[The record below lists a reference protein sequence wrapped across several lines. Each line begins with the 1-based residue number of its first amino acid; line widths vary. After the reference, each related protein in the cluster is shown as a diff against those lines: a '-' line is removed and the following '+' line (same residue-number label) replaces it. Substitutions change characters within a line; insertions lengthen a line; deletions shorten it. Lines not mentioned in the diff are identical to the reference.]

1 MDDLICVSIN
11 YKKCGEEVRGKF
23 AFAPETREKFI
34 TEHSALSPVLLCTCN
49 RTELYMTGG
58 AGGVNEGMRLLSE
71 LSGVPRSRVEGCA
84 MLFSGEGAVRHL
96 FRVAC
101 GVDSMVVG
109 EDEILGQL
117 RNAYSFSA
125 ELIQLS
131 HRVNIIFQSAVTT
144 AKRIKT
150 ETAISRTSV
159 SHATLAAKLAA
170 HSAPEVRVLL
180 IGASGKTGT
189 SLLKNLLSYKNVTV
203 LATMRSHSGQ
213 TMLLPDSPALT
224 VVPYEERYSFIA
236 ESSCVISATSSPHTV
251 LTADRLREYCSGEK
265 LLIDLAV
272 PRDIDPAAAE
282 IPGVT
287 LRSVDY
293 FSSLAEDNNL
303 RKQNSVEQAGQM
315 IDEDIGELRKT
326 LLLHEKLP
334 LIRQGGALSG
344 LTAEELLF
352 RLKKEL
358 SAAAFAEVVGC
369 VLGEKG

>member
-1 MDDLICVSIN
+1 MANDKKLVEAITSMDVDFAQWYTDVV
-11 YKKCGEEVRGKF
+11 KK
-23 AFAPETREKFI
+23 
-34 TEHSALSPVLLCTCN
+34 
-49 RTELYMTGG
+49 
-58 AGGVNEGMRLLSE
+58 
-71 LSGVPRSRVEGCA
+71 
-84 MLFSGEGAVRHL
+84 
-96 FRVAC
+96 
-101 GVDSMVVG
+101 
-109 EDEILGQL
+109 
-117 RNAYSFSA
+117 A
-125 ELIQLS
+125 ELCDYSSVKGCMVIKPAGYAIWENIQHELD
-131 HRVNIIFQSAVTT
+131 RRF
-144 AKRIKT
+144 K
-150 ETAISRTSV
+150 
-159 SHATLAAKLAA
+159 ATGVENVYLPMLI
-170 HSAPEVRVLL
+170 PE
-180 IGASGKTGT
+180 S
-189 SLLKNLLSYKNVTV
+189 
-203 LATMRSHSGQ
+203 Q
-213 TMLLPDSPALT
+213 ALT

-236 ESSCVISATSSPHTV
+236 ESNCVISATSSPHTV

-303 RKQNSVEQAGQM
+303 RKQNSVEQAGQI

-334 LIRQGGALSG
+334 MIRQCGTLSG

-358 SAAAFAEVVGC
+358 SAAAFAEVIGC

>member
-1 MDDLICVSIN
+1 MDFVCISIN
-11 YKKCGEEVRGKF
+11 YRKCGQELREKF
-23 AFAPETREKFI
+23 AFGGEIQENLISENRAF
-34 TEHSALSPVLLCTCN
+34 SPVFLCTCN
-49 RTELYMTGG
+49 RTELYLLGS
-58 AGGVNEGMRLLSE
+58 VNDGLHILTEYSE
-71 LSGVPRSRVEGCA
+71 LPRSDVENCA

-117 RNAYSFSA
+117 RNAYSKSA

-131 HRVNIIFQSAVTT
+131 HRTNIIFRSAVTT

-150 ETAISRTSV
+150 ETYISKTSV

-170 HSAPEVRVLL
+170 HSATEVKVLL

-189 SLLKNLLSYKNVTV
+189 SLLKNLLSYKNVSV

-213 TMLLPDSPALT
+213 TALISGNPALKI
-224 VVPYEERYSFIA
+224 VPYDERYNYIS
-236 ESSCVISATSSPHTV
+236 ECGCVISATSSPHTV
-251 LTADRLREYCSGEK
+251 LTADRLREHCQGEK

-272 PRDIDPAAAE
+272 PRDIDPAAAD
-282 IPGVT
+282 IPGVM

-303 RKQNSVEQAGQM
+303 RKQDSVEQAKQ
-315 IDEDIGELRKT
+315 IIEEDIGELRKT
-326 LLLHEKLP
+326 LLMHENLP
-334 LIRQGGALSG
+334 KIRERGTLSDM
-344 LTAEELLF
+344 TAEELLF

-358 SAAAFAEVVGC
+358 SADAFAEVISA
-369 VLGEKG
+369 LAEKE

>member
-1 MDDLICVSIN
+1 MDDFICVSIN
-11 YKKCGEEVRGKF
+11 YKKCGEELRGRF
-23 AFAPETREKFI
+23 AFSQEARGGFVTGNGV
-34 TEHSALSPVLLCTCN
+34 LSPVMLCTCS
-49 RTELYMTGG
+49 RTELYMLGS
-58 AGGVNEGMRLLSE
+58 VNDGLRLLTA
-71 LSGVPRSRVEGCA
+71 LSGLPRSVVEGCA

-117 RNAYSFSA
+117 RCAYSFSA
-125 ELIQLS
+125 ERIRLS
-131 HRVNIIFQSAVTT
+131 HRVNIIFQSAVAT

-189 SLLKNLLSYKNVTV
+189 SLLKNLLSYRNVTV
-203 LATMRSHSGQ
+203 LATTRSHSGQ
-213 TMLLPDSPALT
+213 TLLLPESPALT
-224 VVPYEERYSFIA
+224 VVPYEERYARIA
-236 ESSCVISATSSPHTV
+236 ECSCVISATSSPHTV
-251 LTADRLREYCSGEK
+251 LTAGLLRECCTGEK

-272 PRDIDPAAAE
+272 PRDIDPAAGE

-293 FSSLAEDNNL
+293 FSSLAQDNNL
-303 RKQNSVEQAGQM
+303 RKQDSVEQAKQM
-315 IDEDIGELRKT
+315 IEEDIGELRKT
-326 LLLHEKLP
+326 LLMHENLP
-334 LIRQGGALSG
+334 QIRERGALSG
-344 LTAEELLF
+344 MSAEDLLF

-358 SAAAFAEVVGC
+358 SAAAFAEVIGS

>member
-1 MDDLICVSIN
+1 MQDFICVSIN
-11 YKKCGEEVRGKF
+11 YKKCGEELRGRF
-23 AFAPETREKFI
+23 AFSPELRGRFV
-34 TEHSALSPVLLCTCN
+34 TENCGLSPVLLCTCS
-49 RTELYMTGG
+49 RTELYML
-58 AGGVNEGMRLLSE
+58 GGVNEGLRLLTE
-71 LSGVPRSRVEGCA
+71 LSGVPRAVAEGCA

-117 RNAYSFSA
+117 RGAYAFSA
-125 ELIQLS
+125 ERIQLS
-131 HRVNIIFQSAVTT
+131 HGVNIIFQSAVAA

-180 IGASGKTGT
+180 IGASGKTGA
-189 SLLKNLLSYKNVTV
+189 SLLKNLLSYRNVEV
-203 LATMRSHSGQ
+203 VATMRSHSGEAAI
-213 TMLLPDSPALT
+213 LPDSRALT
-224 VVPYEERYSFIA
+224 VVPYEERYSRIA
-236 ESSCVISATSSPHTV
+236 ECGCVISATSSPHTV
-251 LTADRLREYCSGEK
+251 LTAEKLRECCRGEK

-293 FSSLAEDNNL
+293 FSGVARDNNL
-303 RKQNSVEQAGQM
+303 RKQDSVEQAKQM
-315 IDEDIGELRKT
+315 IEEDIGELRKT
-326 LLLHEKLP
+326 LLMHEKLP
-334 LIRQGGALSG
+334 QIRQSGALAG
-344 LTAEELLF
+344 LTAEELFF
-352 RLKKEL
+352 RLRKEL
-358 SAAAFAEVVGC
+358 SAAAFSEVVGSI
-369 VLGEKG
+369 LGEKE

>member
-1 MDDLICVSIN
+1 MDNFICVSIN
-11 YKKCGEEVRGKF
+11 YKKCGEDMRGKF
-23 AFAPETREKFI
+23 AFSPSSRETFV
-34 TEHSALSPVLLCTCN
+34 TENSRISPVLLCTCN
-49 RTELYMTGG
+49 RTELYIL
-58 AGGVNEGMRLLSE
+58 GGVNEGIRLLSE
-71 LSGVPRSRVEGCA
+71 LSGVPRSEIEGCA

-117 RNAYSFSA
+117 RGAYSFSA
-125 ELIQLS
+125 ERIQPD
-131 HRVNIIFQSAVTT
+131 HRVNIIFQSAIAA

-170 HSAPEVRVLL
+170 HSAEKVRVLL

-189 SLLKNLLSYKNVTV
+189 SLLKNLLSYKNVEV
-203 LATMRSHSGQ
+203 IATMRSHSGQ
-213 TMLLPDSPALT
+213 TLLIPENPALK
-224 VVPYEERYSFIA
+224 VAPYEERYSLIS
-236 ESSCVISATSSPHTV
+236 ECSCIISATSSPHTV
-251 LTADRLREYCSGEK
+251 LMADRLRECCHGEM

-272 PRDIDPAAAE
+272 PRDIDPAAAD

-293 FSSLAEDNNL
+293 FVSLAADNNI
-303 RKQNSVEQAGQM
+303 RKQDSVEQAKQM
-315 IDEDIGELRKT
+315 IEEDIGELRKT
-326 LLLHEKLP
+326 LLMHDDLP
-334 LIRQGGALSG
+334 KIRERGALAG
-344 LTAEELLF
+344 MTAEELLF

-358 SAAAFAEVVGC
+358 SAAAFAEVIASI
-369 VLGEKG
+369 LGEKE

>member
-23 AFAPETREKFI
+23 AFSPETREKFI

-58 AGGVNEGMRLLSE
+58 AGGVNEGLRLLAE
-71 LSGVPRSRVEGCA
+71 LSEVPRSRVEGCA

-117 RNAYSFSA
+117 RNAYSCSA

-180 IGASGKTGT
+180 IGVSGKTGT

>member
-1 MDDLICVSIN
+1 MDDFICVSIN
-11 YKKCGEEVRGKF
+11 YKKCSEEVRGKF
-23 AFAPETREKFI
+23 TFAQEIRETFI

-58 AGGVNEGMRLLSE
+58 VNDGLRLLAE
-71 LSGVPRSRVEGCA
+71 LSGVTKARVEDCA

-117 RNAYSFSA
+117 RNAYAKSA

-150 ETAISRTSV
+150 ETAISKTSV

-170 HSAPEVRVLL
+170 HYAPEVKVLL
-180 IGASGKTGT
+180 IGVSGKTGT

-203 LATMRSHSGQ
+203 IATMRSHSGQ
-213 TMLLPDSPALT
+213 AMLLPESPALT
-224 VVPYEERYSFIA
+224 IVPYEERYGYIA
-236 ESSCVISATSSPHTV
+236 ECNCVISATSSPHTV
-251 LTADRLREYCSGEK
+251 LTSDRLWESCNGEK

-303 RKQNSVEQAGQM
+303 RKQDSVEQAGQM
-315 IDEDIGELRKT
+315 IEEDIGELHKT
-326 LLLHEKLP
+326 LLMHEMLP
-334 LIRQGGALSG
+334 LIRQSGALSG
-344 LTAEELLF
+344 MTAEEFLF

-358 SAAAFAEVVGC
+358 SAAAFAEVMGSVPG
-369 VLGEKG
+369 VKE

>member
-1 MDDLICVSIN
+1 MEDFICVSIN
-11 YKKCGEEVRGKF
+11 YKKCSEEVRGRF
-23 AFAPETREKFI
+23 TFTPEAREKFL
-34 TEHSALSPVLLCTCN
+34 TEHSAVSPVLLCTCN
-49 RTELYMTGG
+49 RTELYML
-58 AGGVNEGMRLLSE
+58 GGVNEGLRLLAE
-71 LSGVPRSRVEGCA
+71 LSGVERSGVEGCA

-101 GVDSMVVG
+101 GVDSMVIG

-117 RNAYSFSA
+117 RNAYALSS
-125 ELIQLS
+125 ELIRLS

-150 ETAISRTSV
+150 ETAISKTSV

-170 HSAPEVRVLL
+170 HSAPEVKVLL

-213 TMLLPDSPALT
+213 AMLLPENPALT
-224 VVPYEERYSFIA
+224 VVPYEERYSYIA
-236 ESSCVISATSSPHTV
+236 ECGCVISATSSPHTV
-251 LTADRLREYCSGEK
+251 LTADRLRECCAGEK

-303 RKQNSVEQAGQM
+303 RKQDSVEQAKQM
-315 IDEDIGELRKT
+315 IEEDIDELRKA

-334 LIRQGGALSG
+334 LIRQSGALSG
-344 LTAEELLF
+344 QTAEELLF

-369 VLGEKG
+369 VLGEKE

>member
-1 MDDLICVSIN
+1 MEDFICVSIN
-11 YKKCGEEVRGKF
+11 YKKCSEEVRGRF
-23 AFAPETREKFI
+23 TFTPEVREKFL
-34 TEHSALSPVLLCTCN
+34 TEHSAVSPVLLCTCN
-49 RTELYMTGG
+49 RTELYML
-58 AGGVNEGMRLLSE
+58 GGVNEGLRLLAE
-71 LSGVPRSRVEGCA
+71 LSGVERSGVEGCA

-101 GVDSMVVG
+101 GVDSMVIG

-117 RNAYSFSA
+117 RNAYALSS
-125 ELIQLS
+125 ELIRLS

-150 ETAISRTSV
+150 ETAISKTSV

-170 HSAPEVRVLL
+170 HSAPEVKVLL

-213 TMLLPDSPALT
+213 AMLLPETPALT
-224 VVPYEERYSFIA
+224 VVPYEERYSYIA
-236 ESSCVISATSSPHTV
+236 ECGCVISATSSPHTV
-251 LTADRLREYCSGEK
+251 LTADRLRECCAGGK

-303 RKQNSVEQAGQM
+303 RKQDSVEQAKQM
-315 IDEDIGELRKT
+315 IEEDIGELRKT

-334 LIRQGGALSG
+334 LIRQSGALSG

-369 VLGEKG
+369 VLGEKE

>member
-11 YKKCGEEVRGKF
+11 YKKCSEELRGKF
-23 AFAPETREKFI
+23 AFDPEKLGRFVE
-34 TEHSALSPVLLCTCN
+34 ENSLLSPVLLCTCS
-49 RTELYMTGG
+49 RTELYMTGD
-58 AGGVNEGMRLLSE
+58 VNDGLRLLSE
-71 LSGVPRSRVEGCA
+71 LSGVPRADAESRA

-101 GVDSMVVG
+101 GVDSMVIG

-117 RNAYSFSA
+117 RNAYAFSA
-125 ELIQLS
+125 ERIRLS
-131 HRVNIIFQSAVTT
+131 HRVNMIFQNAVAT

-150 ETAISRTSV
+150 ETAISKTSV

-170 HSAPEVRVLL
+170 HSAKQVSVLL

-203 LATMRSHSGQ
+203 TATMRSHSGQ
-213 TMLLPDSPALT
+213 AVLLPDSPRLT
-224 VVPYEERYSFIA
+224 AVPYEERYSFIPK
-236 ESSCVISATSSPHTV
+236 CGCIISATSGPHTV
-251 LTADRLREYCSGEK
+251 LTADRLRECCFGEK

-272 PRDIDPAAAE
+272 PRDIDPFAAE

-293 FSSLAEDNNL
+293 FSSLAVDNNL
-303 RKQNSVEQAGQM
+303 RKQDSVEQAKQM
-315 IDEDIGELRKT
+315 IEEDIGELRKT
-326 LLLHEKLP
+326 LLMQEKLP
-334 LIRQGGALSG
+334 QIRQLGAFSCLS
-344 LTAEELLF
+344 AEELLF

-358 SAAAFAEVVGC
+358 SAEAFSEVVEC
-369 VLGEKG
+369 ILSEKFKG